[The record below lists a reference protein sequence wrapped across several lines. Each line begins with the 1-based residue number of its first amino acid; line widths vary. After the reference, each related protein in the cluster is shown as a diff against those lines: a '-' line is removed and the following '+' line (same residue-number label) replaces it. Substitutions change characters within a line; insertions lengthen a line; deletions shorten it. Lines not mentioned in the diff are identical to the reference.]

1 MKKHWLFATILTIAL
16 CAICLTLL
24 PAEAKAASASNLSYT
39 LNSDGKSYTVSD
51 CKESASGKLTIP
63 ETYKN
68 KPVTGIG
75 DRVFVGC
82 DELTEIVV
90 SDSVTTIGELA
101 FPCDNLKSV
110 TLGKGVCDI
119 TAYAFEY
126 LCPKLEGVWVSKDNP
141 YFVSDE
147 NGVLFNKE
155 KTKLVCAPRTI
166 SGSYEVPDSVTTIGE
181 WAFCGCENLTN
192 LTLPSGLK
200 SIENHAFH
208 VCRQMTINGIPNSVQ
223 FIGRQAFSLCAAL
236 ESVTIPEG
244 VTEIGELAFR
254 GCTSLK
260 SVKLPDSLK
269 TINMGAFT
277 KCTSLESITI
287 PRNVD
292 TFKDDVFADCPSLK
306 EVQFTGDCP
315 EFSWHPFNDVT
326 ATMYYP
332 AGNKTWTQDK
342 IADLGGNITWV
353 SYAATSIQS
362 QPKIQKVEAGETV
375 KYTVKA
381 TGDGLKYQWQSS
393 TNGKTWKNC
402 TSSKATSAT
411 FTFTSKT
418 SHSSNY
424 YRCKITDAAGNVTYT
439 KSVRLYVLGITSQ
452 PKTQKVEAG
461 EKVKF
466 TVSATGASK
475 KYQWQSS
482 SDGKTWKNCVSS
494 SATSATFTF
503 TGKTSHS
510 SNYYR
515 CKVTDSGGNV
525 VYTDAVRLYVLG
537 VTTQPTAKK
546 VDAGDTVKFT
556 VKATGA
562 SKVYQWQ
569 VSTDGGKTWK
579 NCTSSSA
586 TKATFTFTGKD
597 RHDGNYYRCRIKDSG
612 GNTVYS
618 SKVKLTVE

>member
-1 MKKHWLFATILTIAL
+1 MKRHWLFTTILTITL
-16 CAICLTLL
+16 CAVFLTLL

-39 LNSDGKSYTVSD
+39 LNSDGESYTVSG

-63 ETYKN
+63 ETYKD

-75 DRVFVGC
+75 DRAFVVSNK
-82 DELTEIVV
+82 LTEIVIP
-90 SDSVTTIGELA
+90 DSVTTIGEWA
-101 FPCDNLKSV
+101 FTCENLKSV
-110 TLGKGVCDI
+110 TLGKSVRDINSYTFSESLSLESVC
-119 TAYAFEY
+119 
-126 LCPKLEGVWVSKDNP
+126 VSKENP

-155 KTKLVCAPRTI
+155 KTKLVFAPRTI
-166 SGSYEVPDSVTTIGE
+166 SGSYKVPDSVTTIGG
-181 WAFCGCENLTN
+181 WAFGGCENLTN
-192 LTLPSGLK
+192 LTLPSGLET
-200 SIENHAFH
+200 IENHAF
-208 VCRQMTINGIPNSVQ
+208 VICRKMSINGIPDSVRV
-223 FIGRQAFSLCAAL
+223 IDRQAFSHCAAL

-260 SVKLPDSLK
+260 NVKLPNSLK

-292 TFKDDVFADCPSLK
+292 KMKDDIFSDCSSLK
-306 EVQFTGDCP
+306 EVIFTGDCP
-315 EFSWHPFNDVT
+315 TWYWYIFPNVT
-326 ATMYYP
+326 ATVYYP
-332 AGNKTWTQDK
+332 AGNETWTEENMEL
-342 IADLGGNITWV
+342 AGGNVTWV
-353 SYAATSIQS
+353 SYAAPSITK
-362 QPKIQKVEAGETV
+362 QPAKAYVKAGATA
-375 KYTVKA
+375 KFTVKA
-381 TGDGLKYQWQSS
+381 TGTGLKYQWQSS
-393 TNGKTWKNC
+393 SDGKTWKNC

-424 YRCKITDAAGNVTYT
+424 YRCKITDSAGNVVYT
-439 KSVRLYVLGITSQ
+439 SAVRLYVLGVTSQ

-525 VYTDAVRLYVLG
+525 VYTDVVRLYVLG

-569 VSTDGGKTWK
+569 CSTDGGKTWK

-586 TKATFTFTGKD
+586 TSATFTFTGKD
-597 RHDGNYYRCRIKDSG
+597 KHDGNYYRCRIKDSG
-612 GNTVYS
+612 GNTVYT
-618 SKVKLTVE
+618 SKVKLTVQ